1 MNETAYQKSIQLQF
15 LEWVLHK
22 VADDAALA
30 SMPGVIEEL
39 RMQADALRR
48 ESLTMKGDSRESI

>member
-22 VADDAALA
+22 VADDDALA
-30 SMPGVIEEL
+30 DMPDVIWVL
-39 RMQADALRR
+39 RKQADVLRR
-48 ESLTMKGDSRESI
+48 ESLTLKGGL

>member
-30 SMPGVIEEL
+30 NMPDVIEAL

-48 ESLTMKGDSRESI
+48 ESLTLKGDSHEQI

>member
-1 MNETAYQKSIQLQF
+1 MTTETAYQKSIQLQF

-22 VADDAALA
+22 VANDAALA
-30 SMPGVIEEL
+30 GMPGVIEEL

-48 ESLTMKGDSRESI
+48 ESLTLKGGLS